1 MRQQC
6 SRFIK
11 GGYSIVESGCNQ
23 SLAAV
28 STDGR
33 TLVIVAL
40 NEDTAAKTHVI
51 NLAQLKH
58 KPAKSDISAY
68 RTTADENLCDA
79 TGSVKLDGKTL
90 TLEMPAQSI
99 TTVVI
104 SH

>member
-11 GGYSIVESGCNQ
+11 RGYRIVESGCHQ

-28 STDGR
+28 SADGH

-40 NEDTAAKTHVI
+40 NEDSTAKTHKI
-51 NLAQLKH
+51 SLTRLKH
-58 KPAKSDISAY
+58 KPAKSGISAY

-79 TGSVKLDGKTL
+79 TSSVKLDGKTL
-90 TLEMPAQSI
+90 SLVMPALSI

-104 SH
+104 NL